1 MYNYYFS
8 EQILVMLRCCLSN
21 TILEEAKDVDS
32 RLTES
37 ELGRLALKISSKN
50 IRDIGQMH
58 LDYDPD
64 KLDSIEDTR
73 RGDKWFFMFEVFVN
87 WTYRNKDNQRRVRF
101 LEFLLTS
108 KTVFHT

>member
-1 MYNYYFS
+1 MGITNTYNVYNYYVS
-8 EQILVMLRCCLSN
+8 EEILVMFRCCLSN
-21 TILEEAKDVDS
+21 IILEEAKDVDS

-64 KLDSIEDTR
+64 KAGFHRGHPAR
-73 RGDKWFFMFEVFVN
+73 R
-87 WTYRNKDNQRRVRF
+87 
-101 LEFLLTS
+101 
-108 KTVFHT
+108 